1 MSEEVEINTKLFLL
15 INKLTKRGQVL
26 MLHMIDIG
34 IDLGTANVLVF
45 VKGRGIVLKE
55 PSVVAIDKTTGK
67 VIAVGS
73 EARRMLGRTPGNI
86 VATRPLRDGVIADY
100 DVTEKMLRYFISKS
114 VGKRLLFRPRVMVCI
129 PSGVTGVEERAV
141 KQAAVQAG
149 ASQAHVIEEPL
160 AAALGAGLDISQ
172 PGGILV
178 VDIGG
183 GTTDIAVLSLGGIVH
198 SLSLRVGGDKFD
210 EAIIK
215 YVRREFS
222 LAIGERTAEEIKIEV
237 ANAFPNGGHPLSMRV
252 RGRDLV
258 DGLPKEILITSE
270 NIYKAIKE
278 HLQSVVGA
286 VKEVLEQTPP
296 ELAADIVDK
305 GIVLTGGGSMLR
317 GLDKLLA
324 EETGLNAFL
333 AEDPLSCVA
342 IGTGRALTM
351 LNVLNAQHKR
361 RLIRKAIRQKI
372 YAG

>member
-1 MSEEVEINTKLFLL
+1 MLNT
-15 INKLTKRGQVL
+15 
-26 MLHMIDIG
+26 DIG
-34 IDLGTANVLVF
+34 IDLGTANILVY

-55 PSVVAIDKTTGK
+55 PSVVALDRTSGK

-100 DVTEKMLRYFISKS
+100 DVTEKMLRYFISKAT
-114 VGKRLLFRPRVMVCI
+114 GRRLLFRPRVMVCI

-141 KQAAVQAG
+141 KQAAVQSG
-149 ASQAHVIEEPL
+149 ASQAHVIEEPM

-172 PGGILV
+172 PGGIMV

-183 GTTDIAVLSLGGIVH
+183 GTTDVAVLSLGGIVN

-237 ANAFPNGGHPLSMRV
+237 ANAFPNDSLPLSMRV

-258 DGLPKEILITSE
+258 NGLPKEITISSE
-270 NIYKAIKE
+270 NIYHAIKE
-278 HLQSVVGA
+278 NLQSVVGA

-324 EETGLNAFL
+324 DETGLNAFL

-361 RLIRKAIRQKI
+361 RLIRKAIKQKI

>member
-1 MSEEVEINTKLFLL
+1 MST
-15 INKLTKRGQVL
+15 
-26 MLHMIDIG
+26 DIG
-34 IDLGTANVLVF
+34 IDLGTANVLVY
-45 VKGRGIVLKE
+45 VKGKGIVLTE
-55 PSVVAIDKTTGK
+55 PSVVAIDKISGK

-86 VATRPLRDGVIADY
+86 VATRPLRNGVIADY
-100 DVTEKMLRYFISKS
+100 DVTEKMLRYFIEKA
-114 VGKRLLFRPRVMVCI
+114 VGKKLFFKPRVMVCI

-149 ASQAHVIEEPL
+149 ARQTHVIEEPL

-172 PGGILV
+172 PGGTMV

-183 GTTDIAVLSLGGIVH
+183 GTTDVAVLSLGGIVI
-198 SLSLRVGGDKFD
+198 SISLRVGGDKFD

-215 YVRREFS
+215 YVRREYN
-222 LAIGERTAEEIKIEV
+222 LAIGERTAEEIKMEIV
-237 ANAFPNGGHPLSMRV
+237 NAYPDAGPPAEMQV
-252 RGRDLV
+252 RGRDLL
-258 DGLPKEILITSE
+258 DGLPKEVTVSSD
-270 NIYKAIKE
+270 NIYEAIRE
-278 HLQSVVGA
+278 NLALVVGA

-305 GIVLTGGGSMLR
+305 GIVLTGGGSLLR
-317 GLDKLLA
+317 DLDKLIA
-324 EETGLNAFL
+324 SETGLNVFI

-351 LNVLNAQHKR
+351 LNVLNDQHKR
-361 RLIRKAIRQKI
+361 RMIRKVIKQKV